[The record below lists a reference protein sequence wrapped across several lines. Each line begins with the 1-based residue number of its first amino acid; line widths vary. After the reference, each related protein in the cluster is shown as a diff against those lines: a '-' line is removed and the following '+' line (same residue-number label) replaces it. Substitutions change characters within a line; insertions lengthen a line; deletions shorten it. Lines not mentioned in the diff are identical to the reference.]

1 MIQKYVF
8 GTPFETEAV
17 TARIPETPGRPA
29 YGEIRTEG
37 GFSFEIPL
45 GKEDIVYGLG
55 ENVRGINK
63 RGYLYI
69 SNASDDPYHTE
80 DKSSLYAAHNFLIVD
95 GKRKVGFFFDYP
107 GVIRFDVGYTDPDVL
122 TVSGREADLTLY
134 VMEGATAYEIV
145 KEFRKI
151 IARHG
156 PDCISAIG

>member
-29 YGEIRTEG
+29 YGKIGTEG
-37 GFSFEIPL
+37 GFSFEMPL

-95 GKRKVGFFFDYP
+95 GTLSDR
-107 GVIRFDVGYTDPDVL
+107 VISDAKSLRQAL
-122 TVSGREADLTLY
+122 NDLL
-134 VMEGATAYEIV
+134 
-145 KEFRKI
+145 
-151 IARHG
+151 
-156 PDCISAIG
+156 